1 MRPRTSKPVVGI
13 LGDVDGRIVPVAP
26 PPIPPRRHRPEA
38 GNLDDSDQLIKSQL
52 LYQLSYAGAP
62 AIVFAES
69 SSACCRGH
77 RRPPALLSKLLSN
90 RKTVVK
96 SPGVETG
103 KNPGVSDLVFD
114 ANRRSDQTLLA
125 TLIEGPARARCGA
138 LGVED
143 PRGQRGELVDLIG
156 AEMREEQP
164 LQSSDV
170 VVLRLLEFLDPFGG
184 DRDFDTTT
192 VVAGRAPDDQSPR
205 LKFGH
210 QP

>member
-1 MRPRTSKPVVGI
+1 MHVCGRAEPKLRRTSKPLVGI

-125 TLIEGPARARCGA
+125 LGSDSIGDAHPGACQGPMWCLGRRGSARSAWRA
-138 LGVED
+138 
-143 PRGQRGELVDLIG
+143 
-156 AEMREEQP
+156 
-164 LQSSDV
+164 
-170 VVLRLLEFLDPFGG
+170 GG
-184 DRDFDTTT
+184 PHR
-192 VVAGRAPDDQSPR
+192 R
-205 LKFGH
+205 
-210 QP
+210 

>member
-1 MRPRTSKPVVGI
+1 MAELGSVLGLRCLWLPRSDPNSGR
-13 LGDVDGRIVPVAP
+13 GDGACTRI
-26 PPIPPRRHRPEA
+26 RTR
-38 GNLDDSDQLIKSQL
+38 DQLIKSQL

-114 ANRRSDQTLLA
+114 ANRRS
-125 TLIEGPARARCGA
+125 
-138 LGVED
+138 
-143 PRGQRGELVDLIG
+143 
-156 AEMREEQP
+156 
-164 LQSSDV
+164 
-170 VVLRLLEFLDPFGG
+170 
-184 DRDFDTTT
+184 
-192 VVAGRAPDDQSPR
+192 
-205 LKFGH
+205 
-210 QP
+210 